1 MKLADI
7 IPVHKKDDKTD
18 KSNYRPISGLPSG
31 SKIFEKIL
39 HKQIG
44 KYIETF
50 LSKYLC
56 GYRKRYSV
64 QHALIALLE
73 KLRIQLDKRG
83 YGGAIL
89 MDLSKAFDT
98 LNHDLLIA
106 KLHAYG
112 FIKSSL
118 VLSKSYLSNRWKK
131 TKINY
136 SYSSWI

>member
-50 LSKYLC
+50 LSKYLWLQK
-56 GYRKRYSV
+56 G
-64 QHALIALLE
+64 
-73 KLRIQLDKRG
+73 IQC
-83 YGGAIL
+83 A
-89 MDLSKAFDT
+89 T
-98 LNHDLLIA
+98 CLNC
-106 KLHAYG
+106 
-112 FIKSSL
+112 
-118 VLSKSYLSNRWKK
+118 V
-131 TKINY
+131 T
-136 SYSSWI
+136 

>member
-1 MKLADI
+1 MKLADT

-31 SKIFEKIL
+31 SKIFENIL
-39 HKQIG
+39 HKPIG

-50 LSKYLC
+50 LSKHLC
-56 GYRKRYSV
+56 GYRKGYSV

-89 MDLSKAFDT
+89 MDLSKAIDT
-98 LNHDLLIA
+98 LNQI
-106 KLHAYG
+106 
-112 FIKSSL
+112 
-118 VLSKSYLSNRWKK
+118 
-131 TKINY
+131 
-136 SYSSWI
+136 